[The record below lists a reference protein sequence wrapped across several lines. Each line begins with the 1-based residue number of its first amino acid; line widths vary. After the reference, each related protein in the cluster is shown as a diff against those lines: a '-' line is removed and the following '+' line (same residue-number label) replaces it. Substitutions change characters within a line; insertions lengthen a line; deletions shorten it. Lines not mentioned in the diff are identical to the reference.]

1 MPNLTLA
8 EALTTA
14 RERLDRVDPSD
25 LEDAVADGAVV
36 IDVRDSEQ
44 RRIQGELPGAEVI
57 DLTVL
62 EWRVVPSS
70 KHRSIDVDPDQQVI
84 LVCRQ
89 GFSSSFAAVRLQE
102 LGLPR
107 ATDLIGG
114 YEGWR
119 ELHGS

>member
-1 MPNLTLA
+1 MPELSLD
-8 EALTTA
+8 EALATA
-14 RERLDRVDPSD
+14 RERLDRVYPRE
-25 LEDAVADGAVV
+25 LADAVADGAVV

-44 RRIQGELPGAEVI
+44 RRIQGELPGAEI
-57 DLTVL
+57 INLTVL

-70 KHRSIDVDPDQQVI
+70 DHRSIDVDPDQSVI

-89 GFSSSFAAVRLQE
+89 GYSSSFAAVRLQE

-114 YEGWR
+114 YEAWR
-119 ELHGS
+119 GLHGP